1 MKNTNKVVEAEIWRN
16 IKGFGGVYQVSS
28 LGNVRS
34 VDRVV
39 KVGNHT
45 RFAKGKPIKPHDN
58 GTGYYQATLSFDS
71 KTFSVLIHRLV
82 MDTFMPISKSEADVL
97 TDIDHIDSNPAN
109 NSLKNLRRCTHADN
123 LRKEHRMNQIRHAC
137 VLINGETG
145 EIELRAKSI
154 KQMSELLNINK
165 STLATYIRNNK
176 PLPNGLIVK
185 RDYNNTDKQANKAKE
200 VA

>member
-1 MKNTNKVVEAEIWRN
+1 MQNTNKVIEVELWRN

-109 NSLKNLRRCTHADN
+109 NSVKNLRRCTHADN
-123 LRKEHRMNQIRHAC
+123 LRKEHRMNQIRQAVHC
-137 VLINGETG
+137 VDANGE
-145 EIELRAKSI
+145 IVLKAKS
-154 KQMSELLNINK
+154 MTEMAELLGVSQTAISAHVHSGK
-165 STLATYIRNNK
+165 PLAT
-176 PLPNGLIVK
+176 GLTVV
-185 RDYNNTDKQANKAKE
+185 RDNDTGKQAETKE